1 MHQNRSNMRKIKR
14 IITLVLSLT
23 ILAGNATSVQA
34 GFMEERSSQLSEKST
49 NEQVTYEFGSTWET
63 YTLGLKVISS
73 STTLTLT
80 MPSNNGKDLIQG
92 TIYFIPLSGG
102 SSINLGFG
110 NYAMET
116 YNVDLSS
123 IPAGGYM
130 IKIGGVA
137 VGESDYA
144 KVTCKLN

>member
-1 MHQNRSNMRKIKR
+1 MGAIKR
-14 IITLVLSLT
+14 IVALVMVFT
-23 ILAGNATSVQA
+23 ILGGNAASAQA
-34 GFMEERSSQLSEKST
+34 SGMEEKST
-49 NEQVTYEFGSTWET
+49 SNNKVVYEFGSTWET
-63 YTLGLKVISS
+63 YTLGLRAISS

-80 MPSNNGKDLIQG
+80 MPSNNGKDLVQG

-102 SSINLGFG
+102 SSINLGYG
-110 NYAMET
+110 NYAMES
-116 YNVDLSS
+116 YKVDLSS

-144 KVTCKLN
+144 KVTCELN

>member
-1 MHQNRSNMRKIKR
+1 MGKIKA
-14 IITLVLSLT
+14 IITLVLVLT
-23 ILAGNATSVQA
+23 MLGGNVTSVQA
-34 GFMEERSSQLSEKST
+34 GGIEEKST
-49 NEQVTYEFGSTWET
+49 TTNQVTYEFGSVWET
-63 YTLGLKVISS
+63 YTLGLKSISS

-80 MPSNNGKDLIQG
+80 MPSNNGKNLVQG

-102 SSINLGFG
+102 SSINVSYG
-110 NYAMET
+110 NYAMES
-116 YNVDLSS
+116 YQVNLSS

-144 KVTCKLN
+144 KVTCELN

>member
-1 MHQNRSNMRKIKR
+1 M
-14 IITLVLSLT
+14 
-23 ILAGNATSVQA
+23 
-34 GFMEERSSQLSEKST
+34 
-49 NEQVTYEFGSTWET
+49 TYEFGSVWET
-63 YTLGLKVISS
+63 YTLGLKSISS

-80 MPSNNGKDLIQG
+80 MPSNNGKNLVQG

-102 SSINLGFG
+102 SSINVSYG
-110 NYAMET
+110 NYAMES
-116 YNVDLSS
+116 YQVNLSS

-144 KVTCKLN
+144 KVICELN